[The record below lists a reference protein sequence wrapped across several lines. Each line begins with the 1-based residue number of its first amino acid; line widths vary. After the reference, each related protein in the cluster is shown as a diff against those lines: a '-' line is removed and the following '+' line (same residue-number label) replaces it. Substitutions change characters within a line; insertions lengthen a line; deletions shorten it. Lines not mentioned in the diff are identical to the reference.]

1 MPPTLLRRV
10 LPVSLEPA
18 GLSRAASWAG
28 IASEVV
34 AGANTRIPL
43 SLILG
48 LIYAESR
55 GYPNAKSGPVT
66 DWFSSFG
73 LMQVRGEPWVAR
85 GHTIPEL
92 FDARVNIAEGL
103 RIFEEKLAAKGGDV
117 AAAVS
122 AYNGGGRR
130 YPAGTRFCQVW
141 REGTPATGRDIDRD
155 CQTAYVTGPNEFGNQ
170 PYVDEVLAAASVIET
185 MVPRVGGPL
194 TPEITT
200 AGVVPPSS
208 ALAAAIAIGLLAWL
222 GFARLFR

>member
-1 MPPTLLRRV
+1 MCHARRRSGSRGRAQTPRRGNRRCRNPATRSARPRRSAAAAARRCTPSTAHQCSRQRNPRRQKNRRRRRGSAKRMPPTLLRRV

-141 REGTPATGRDIDRD
+141 REGT
-155 CQTAYVTGPNEFGNQ
+155 
-170 PYVDEVLAAASVIET
+170 
-185 MVPRVGGPL
+185 
-194 TPEITT
+194 
-200 AGVVPPSS
+200 
-208 ALAAAIAIGLLAWL
+208 
-222 GFARLFR
+222 